1 MTAAADS
8 RPRASVRPRH
18 GLGLLHAAAL
28 LAAVIAL
35 APLVAV
41 VVTALGPGAASL
53 NSDTFA
59 RYALNSLALAASV
72 AIGAGILGA
81 AAAWLVV
88 MHRFPG
94 RDLFAWALVL
104 PLAAPAFAMAYGYAD
119 LFDVSGP
126 IRSALRAML
135 GRDVPLEMRSLP
147 GAAIV
152 LSLAFYPYVYL
163 TLRAALVNQS
173 VAALEAARSLGRTA
187 GGAFWAVT
195 LPMAR
200 PALAAGMALAVME
213 TLADYG
219 ASSFLGVQTL
229 TTGVVRAWS
238 VFGSTAEAA
247 RLALPLLGAAAI
259 LLLIERLSRTN
270 RTADVGPSR
279 WRPLPT
285 TELRGA
291 GRWLALVFC
300 TTLIVLGLLLPA
312 GWLAWRGLS
321 VQPDTVRLLQ
331 GGLNALTLAV
341 SAAVFTTLLAAA
353 LALGS
358 RKNRLLARLTSLG
371 YATPGAV
378 MAIGLLAPA
387 GFLWRGMAGAA
398 GGFAVAIALLM
409 LAYAARL
416 MAAALEPIDAG
427 LERVTPSMNGAAR
440 MLGQTEAGAA
450 LRVELPMAS
459 GALITATLLVFIDV
473 LKELPATV
481 ILRPFGFDTLAVMSD
496 YYAKDER
503 LADAAWPALLIV
515 LVSIPAVIWLT
526 RRVGAS
532 RPGAPL

>member
-8 RPRASVRPRH
+8 PPRVFPRPRH

-28 LAAVIAL
+28 LAALIAL

-53 NSDTFA
+53 NSETFA
-59 RYALNSLALAASV
+59 RYALNSVALAGSV
-72 AIGAGILGA
+72 AVGAGVLGA

-119 LFDVSGP
+119 LFDVAGP
-126 IRSALRAML
+126 IRSALR
-135 GRDVPLEMRSLP
+135 GVFGQDVPLEMRSLP
-147 GAAIV
+147 GAAII

-247 RLALPLLGAAAI
+247 RLALPLLGAAAV
-259 LLLIERLSRTN
+259 LLLIERLSRKN
-270 RTADVGPSR
+270 RSADVGPSR

-285 TELRGA
+285 TELSGA
-291 GRWLALVFC
+291 GRWLAPLFC
-300 TTLIVLGLLLPA
+300 TKLILLGLLLPA

-321 VQPDTVRLLQ
+321 VHPDTARLLH

-341 SAAVFTTLLAAA
+341 AAAVFTTLLAAA

-358 RKNRLLARLTSLG
+358 RRNRLLARLTSLG

-387 GFLWRGMAGAA
+387 GFIWRGMGGAA

-450 LRVELPMAS
+450 IRVELPMAS
-459 GALITATLLVFIDV
+459 GALVTATLLVFIDV

-481 ILRPFGFDTLAVMSD
+481 ILRPFGFDTLAVMAD